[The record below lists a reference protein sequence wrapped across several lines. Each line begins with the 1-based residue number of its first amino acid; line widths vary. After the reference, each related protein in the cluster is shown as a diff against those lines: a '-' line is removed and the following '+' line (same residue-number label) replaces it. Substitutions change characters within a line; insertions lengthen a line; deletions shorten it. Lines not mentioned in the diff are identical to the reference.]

1 VPGRVRTVPTP
12 ARVPSSPAPPKVVAS
27 SEGALDETPDDL
39 PGAVRSRLRA
49 RVAVVARSLDQ
60 VILDS
65 YPSPE
70 RLHRLHSDLR
80 RLRVEY
86 RILRDRFPPSVRGHA
101 RSLDRRMGELSRRVG
116 EVRDADVQLHLI
128 EEAARA
134 EGSSQLR
141 FSHEELLRRFGDDA
155 RTGRELLRAY
165 VRAEHESELLV
176 EIGRTLEPAAAGPAN
191 HLTRAILDH
200 VLERERGR
208 LRRTFKRA
216 RRRPSVPRTHGL
228 RIRLRRYRYLLEL
241 VGTLPGPR
249 PERYAPRLVQLQR
262 DLGHVHDLDLLID
275 WIDGLPPE
283 VRSAE
288 WAQAL
293 RREHWEAR
301 RELRK
306 DLDRG
311 SVRAAMRGPTSH

>member
-1 VPGRVRTVPTP
+1 VPGRVRTVPAPLRTP
-12 ARVPSSPAPPKVVAS
+12 TVSDPPDRTR
-27 SEGALDETPDDL
+27 SEGEEPELAPDEL

-86 RILRDRFPPSVRGHA
+86 RLLRDRFTPSLRGHA
-101 RSLDRRMGELSRRVG
+101 RSLDRRLGELSRRVG
-116 EVRDADVQLHLI
+116 EVRDADVQLNLI

-134 EGSSQLR
+134 EGTSELR
-141 FSHEELLRRFGDDA
+141 FSHEDLLRRFGDDA

-176 EIGRTLEPAAAGPAN
+176 EIGRTLEPAAGPAN
-191 HLTRAILDH
+191 RITRTILDH

-208 LRRTFKRA
+208 LRRSFKKA

-241 VGTLPGPR
+241 VGTLPGPK
-249 PERYAPRLVQLQR
+249 PDRYAPRLVQLQR
-262 DLGHVHDLDLLID
+262 DLGHVHDLDLLTD
-275 WIDGLPPE
+275 WIDGLPPD
-283 VRSAE
+283 VRGSD
-288 WAQAL
+288 WAGAI
-293 RREHWEAR
+293 RREHREAR
-301 RELRK
+301 RALRK
-306 DLDRG
+306 DLDRS
-311 SVRAAMRGPTSH
+311 SVAAAIRGMAHP